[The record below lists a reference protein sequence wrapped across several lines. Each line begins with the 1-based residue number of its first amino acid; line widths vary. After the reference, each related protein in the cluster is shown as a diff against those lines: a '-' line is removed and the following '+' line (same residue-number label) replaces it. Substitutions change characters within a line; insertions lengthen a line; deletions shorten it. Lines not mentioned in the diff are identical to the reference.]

1 MRRATRKER
10 RSNDARPTH
19 GQRTDTEGCRA
30 EGKSREE
37 AIPQFLRCRSRPPH
51 RVREGERDTP
61 KQARCTEAKIL
72 PVLRSPLG
80 VVDFPA
86 RAWHGTESAP
96 APRVIETISIVPRSH
111 FHASKLRFPAFH
123 ILTQATSTSLSSST
137 HFKRSNGLSGSRVL
151 RFPKAPRIANAL
163 SRADR

>member
-86 RAWHGTESAP
+86 RAWHGTESPSA
-96 APRVIETISIVPRSH
+96 ACDRNHLDVPRSH